1 MFAALDANGWVMI
14 IGAVT
19 LGAIQII
26 AAMRASVAAMR
37 ASAKTDTVA
46 KALKDSNAS
55 TDMKLDDMAEVSQKT
70 HALVNNAMSVQLK
83 LNAVLARRVADST
96 KDPTDIKVAE
106 MAEAVYTEHVAKQA
120 KQ

>member
-1 MFAALDANGWVMI
+1 MFASLDANGWVMI

-26 AAMRASVAAMR
+26 AAMR

-106 MAEAVYTEHVAKQA
+106 MAEAVY
-120 KQ
+120 

>member
-1 MFAALDANGWVMI
+1 MLAALDANGWVMI
-14 IGAVT
+14 IGAIT

-26 AAMRASVAAMR
+26 AAMR

-46 KALKDSNAS
+46 KALKDSDAAVGIR
-55 TDMKLDDMAEVSQKT
+55 LDDMAEVNQKT

-96 KDPTDIKVAE
+96 KDQTDIKVAE
-106 MAEAVYTEHVAKQA
+106 MAEAVYTEHMAKQS
-120 KQ
+120 KHQ